1 MEELT
6 GILLKLYNLVESEI
20 SDEELSESLS
30 DFHNADIADV
40 YPHLSENAQKRLT
53 RILPDEDISDIFSYL
68 DNAEDYIEHMDKE
81 RAADIIESMD
91 ADDAVDL
98 LDELE
103 EDTRSEIIKLM
114 DDEAVEDI
122 NLITSY
128 DEDAVGSRMTT
139 NFILIKSDMSVKQ
152 AMKTMVE
159 QAAENDNV
167 STIYVEGTD
176 GAYFGAINLRD
187 LIVARQGTLLEDIIM
202 TSYPSV
208 YATESIEECIERL
221 KDYGED
227 SIPVLGA
234 KNEVLGVITSTD
246 LVEAVDDQLGEDYA
260 KFAGLTDEEDLKEP
274 LHKSL
279 AKRIPWLMILFALG
293 LGVSSVVSSFEYVVA
308 SLPII
313 ISFQSLILD
322 MAGNVGTQSLAVT
335 IRVLSDEQLTG
346 KKTAKLLFKELR
358 VGTINGLILGSL
370 ACVAVGVFLLVT
382 GAGANIVAENMLTYS
397 AAEISF
403 LISGCI
409 GIAMLV
415 AMILSS
421 FFGTVIPI
429 FFKKIKVDPAVAS
442 GPLITTINDLIA
454 VVTYYGLAWL
464 LIIKLVMGG

>member
-1 MEELT
+1 MDELQ
-6 GILLKLYNLVESEI
+6 GILLQLYNLIEDDTPDSILAEK
-20 SDEELSESLS
+20 LS
-30 DFHNADIADV
+30 DYHEGDIADV
-40 YPHLSENAQKRLT
+40 YPHLSENARKRLA
-53 RILPDEDISDIFSYL
+53 RVLPAEELSDVFSYIE
-68 DNAEDYIEHMDKE
+68 NAEDYIEDMDKE

-103 EDTRSEIIKLM
+103 DDTRDEIIKLM
-114 DDEAVEDI
+114 DGDAVEDI

-128 DEDAVGSRMTT
+128 EDDQVGSRMTT
-139 NFILIKSDMSVKQ
+139 NFIIVKSDMSVKS
-152 AMKTMVE
+152 AMKAMVD

-167 STIYVEGTD
+167 STIYVED
-176 GAYFGAINLRD
+176 AHGAYCGAINLRD
-187 LIVARQGTLLEDIIM
+187 LIVARNNTPLDDIIM

-208 YATESIEECIERL
+208 LATENIEECIARL
-221 KDYGED
+221 KDYEED

-234 KNEVLGVITSTD
+234 KNEVLGVITSSD
-246 LVEAVDDQLGEDYA
+246 LVEAVDDQLGDDYA
-260 KFAGLTDEEDLKEP
+260 KFAGLTDEEDIKEP
-274 LHKSL
+274 FFRSI
-279 AKRIPWLMILFALG
+279 AKRVPWLLILFVLG

-335 IRVLSDEQLTG
+335 IRVLTDEQMTG
-346 KKTAKLLFKELR
+346 RKTLKLIFKELR
-358 VGTINGLILGSL
+358 VGTFNGLILGTLSFIF
-370 ACVAVGVFLLVT
+370 VGVFLLVT
-382 GAGANIVAENMLTYS
+382 GSGAQIVAANSLSFS
-397 AAEISF
+397 AAQLSF
-403 LISGCI
+403 LVSGCI

-464 LIIKLVMGG
+464 LIINLIM